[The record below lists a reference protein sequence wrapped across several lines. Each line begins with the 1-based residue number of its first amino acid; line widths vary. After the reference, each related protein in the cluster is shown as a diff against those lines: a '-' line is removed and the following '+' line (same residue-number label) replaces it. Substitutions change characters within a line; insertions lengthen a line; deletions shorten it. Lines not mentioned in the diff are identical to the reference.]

1 MHSCQCFKSPRKN
14 RDVVQTEKARDVAND
29 AMHTQ
34 CWTYKGQAAKLEWGL
49 SLTIS
54 FLVE

>member
-1 MHSCQCFKSPRKN
+1 MHSCQFFKGTKKN
-14 RDVVQTEKARDVAND
+14 KDVIQTEKARDVANN

-34 CWTYKGQAAKLEWGL
+34 CWTYKEQAVKYEWGMK
-49 SLTIS
+49 LTIS